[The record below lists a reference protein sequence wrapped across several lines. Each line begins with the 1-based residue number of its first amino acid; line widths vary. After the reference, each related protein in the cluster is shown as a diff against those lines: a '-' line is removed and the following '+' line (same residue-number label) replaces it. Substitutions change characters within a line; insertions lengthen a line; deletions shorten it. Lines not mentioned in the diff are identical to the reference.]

1 MCACKCNISS
11 TLKDLHKQHT
21 ISPHQRKLKQV
32 SIHSLIK
39 TASEHIKTICN
50 KMEHYILLQELTGVV
65 IGNKKSDSLEFAFF
79 VVFFS
84 NYHGWWKNLYITII
98 IQFSHCSK
106 SKCNTTK
113 AKGYCISHQWTSC
126 PSSNAKENKHILIQ
140 KPCDWIVAIF
150 KATLLFSYTIN
161 LD

>member
-98 IQFSHCSK
+98 ISSVIA
-106 SKCNTTK
+106 
-113 AKGYCISHQWTSC
+113 AKVSAIQRRQRDIALVINELAVHHQMLKRIRTS
-126 PSSNAKENKHILIQ
+126 
-140 KPCDWIVAIF
+140 
-150 KATLLFSYTIN
+150 
-161 LD
+161 

>member
-1 MCACKCNISS
+1 MNKIILTVGPTLEQVVIIRKGHLMCACKCNISS

-79 VVFFS
+79 VVFFRITMDDE
-84 NYHGWWKNLYITII
+84 KIYI
-98 IQFSHCSK
+98 SR
-106 SKCNTTK
+106 
-113 AKGYCISHQWTSC
+113 
-126 PSSNAKENKHILIQ
+126 
-140 KPCDWIVAIF
+140 
-150 KATLLFSYTIN
+150 
-161 LD
+161 